1 MPNIFVLR
9 KRPERYQIRGWCEQN
24 GSGPLTNSG
33 AVVVVVVTLT
43 DQDRARVFAGHKSG
57 QEAEARNGWRR
68 YVQSNLVAG
77 RLQ

>member
-1 MPNIFVLR
+1 MELFEAL
-9 KRPERYQIRGWCEQN
+9 
-24 GSGPLTNSG
+24 
-33 AVVVVVVTLT
+33 VVTLT
-43 DQDRARVFAGHKSG
+43 DQDRARVFAGHKSE

>member
-1 MPNIFVLR
+1 M
-9 KRPERYQIRGWCEQN
+9 
-24 GSGPLTNSG
+24 
-33 AVVVVVVTLT
+33 VVVVVVVVVVGVVVTLT
-43 DQDRARVFAGHKSG
+43 DQDRARVFAGHKSE